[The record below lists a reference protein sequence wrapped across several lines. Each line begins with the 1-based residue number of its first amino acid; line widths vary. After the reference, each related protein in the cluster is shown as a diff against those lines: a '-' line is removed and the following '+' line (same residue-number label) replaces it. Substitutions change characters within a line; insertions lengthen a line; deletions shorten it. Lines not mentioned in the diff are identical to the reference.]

1 MLSCERSLKIKEG
14 WTKNNRILFDLWS
27 RRKAIKYSAYKQ
39 NSRNLHVIQ
48 YDRLIPKLYN
58 IILEESSSR
67 SSLHVFSKKRIFLC
81 HINEILMDFFISK
94 SYILFNIKIF
104 GRDEKGIASNT
115 VSMYYYF
122 LIIIVK
128 TSQLRV
134 KQNIRQRLD
143 NQIKNISEIIKQQ
156 KVTRKV

>member
-1 MLSCERSLKIKEG
+1 MSYQR
-14 WTKNNRILFDLWS
+14 
-27 RRKAIKYSAYKQ
+27 
-39 NSRNLHVIQ
+39 NSHGL
-48 YDRLIPKLYN
+48 
-58 IILEESSSR
+58 
-67 SSLHVFSKKRIFLC
+67 
-81 HINEILMDFFISK
+81 FISK